1 MRVILLGPP
10 GAGKG
15 TQAQRLVEHHGI
27 PQLSTGDMLRE
38 AVANRT
44 EIGLK
49 AQAVMDA
56 GQLVSDE
63 IVIGIVADRID
74 RDDARKGFIL
84 DGFPRTV
91 AQAAALD
98 TMLAERSLRIDAVLE
113 FQVDEGRLVERI
125 EKRAR
130 ETAEAGLPVR
140 KDDTPEVFKRR
151 LGEFRQLTA
160 AVSPFY
166 RAKGLLRE
174 IDGMASVE
182 AVTAQIESVLG
193 ERVGA

>member
-1 MRVILLGPP
+1 MRLILLGPP

-15 TQAQRLVEHHGI
+15 TQAQRLIEKHQI

-38 AVANRT
+38 AVAKQT
-44 EIGLK
+44 EVGRR

-63 IVIGIVADRID
+63 IVCGIIADRID
-74 RDDARKGFIL
+74 QDDARKGFIL

-91 AQAAALD
+91 AQADALER
-98 TMLAERSLRIDAVLE
+98 MLKERNLVIDAVIE
-113 FQVDEGRLVERI
+113 FKVDEDKLVERI

-140 KDDTPEVFKRR
+140 KDDTPEVFHRR
-151 LGEFRQLTA
+151 LKEFRQATA
-160 AVSPFY
+160 AVSPYY
-166 RAKGLLRE
+166 RERGILRQV
-174 IDGMASVE
+174 DGMAPVDT
-182 AVTAQIESVLG
+182 VTAEIEGVL
-193 ERVGA
+193 RNTVSA